1 MRNTKS
7 DITTVLRAMA
17 NASRVAVI
25 DRLAY
30 EEGSDSADRELLWL
44 IETGNQLVAAG
55 GEA

>member
-44 IETGNQLVAAG
+44 IETGNQLVAAR